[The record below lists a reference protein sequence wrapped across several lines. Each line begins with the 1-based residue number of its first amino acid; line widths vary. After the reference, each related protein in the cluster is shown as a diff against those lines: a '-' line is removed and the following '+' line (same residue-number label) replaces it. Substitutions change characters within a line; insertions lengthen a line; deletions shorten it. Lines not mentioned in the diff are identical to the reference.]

1 MVMTPKKSDGI
12 NSGAHDFQQQ
22 SIRFA
27 PQHIVWLA
35 AESKRTGESFN
46 SVVRQLVDD
55 ARSFYGLSP
64 TIADLLEKER
74 ATMGLDFRR
83 YVQEVLTQRYASLLR
98 ADIEER
104 RAPTTKSTRK

>member
-1 MVMTPKKSDGI
+1 MVMAPKKSDGV

-27 PQHIVWLA
+27 PQHIAWLS

-64 TIADLLEKER
+64 TIADLLEEER

-83 YVQEVLTQRYASLLR
+83 YVQEVLTQRYANLLR
-98 ADIEER
+98 ADIEDR
-104 RAPTTKSTRK
+104 RSGGGRPARK